1 MKKAVL
7 TLTMTAALLV
17 LGMQVRAERTL
28 MLEQGKCWCYTY
40 HHFEDKEDGYHETT
54 SVVFYILQG
63 DTTIA
68 GQQYMKMYRND
79 LSKNKYYGAL
89 REDKEGRVYLY
100 NESEKKD
107 DMLLDFSLH
116 YDQNYFPNATPIE
129 ESIRVNNQL
138 FTRYRYQNIRPD
150 GSTYLLG
157 YIAVEG
163 VGFQKKGLVHYLF
176 EPEPDCICDYEE
188 FTYVEARDFYFDAS
202 GFQAPKEIPLT
213 AEERKLVER
222 NNDFA
227 FNLFREARSDRSQV
241 LSPLSITYA
250 LGMLNN
256 GAAGQTQQEI
266 NQVLGFGD
274 AEAMNNFCRKM
285 LTESSDVDKNTKVMI
300 GNTIFVNHGYELQE
314 AFKEKANTFYDANPE
329 SRDFADGKTMDVIN
343 QWASDHTE
351 GMIKEV
357 LTPSTFNPDAAS
369 YLLNAIY
376 FKGAWTSKFD
386 PNMTR
391 TESFKSGENVQMMH
405 QNNRFEYAENDLY
418 QAIRLPY
425 GNEGYSMEVFLPQ
438 EGKSL
443 EDLLVELDGANWK
456 FKGMSYEV
464 DLKLPRFETDTN
476 IDLKPI
482 MMALGMPSAFDHN
495 NAEFPYFCNWPIFI
509 DKMKQVAKIIL
520 DEEGTEAAAVTSIET
535 NTWGELNQVVFHA
548 NRPFLYIISEQST
561 GAIFFIGQF
570 MGNVTAGVS
579 PPQSPQKGG
588 SPVYDLQGRR
598 MAENQPLHPGIYVK
612 DGRKFVVK

>member
-28 MLEQGKCWCYTY
+28 MLEQGKTWCYTY

-89 REDKEGRVYLY
+89 REDKEGRVYMY

-300 GNTIFVNHGYELQE
+300 GNTIFVNRDYELLMPFVQ
-314 AFKEKANTFYDANPE
+314 KANYFYDASPE

-351 GMIKEV
+351 GMIDKILSPNE
-357 LTPSTFNPDAAS
+357 FNPTAVS

-376 FKGAWTSKFD
+376 FKGGWTQEFD
-386 PNMTR
+386 PSKTR
-391 TESFKSGENVQMMH
+391 TEAFKNGENVQMMH
-405 QNNRFEYAENDLY
+405 QMNKFIYTENDLF

-425 GNEGYSMEVFLPQ
+425 GNGGYRMDVLLPREDKSLDDLLPQ
-438 EGKSL
+438 LNGSDWLFNGKMW
-443 EDLLVELDGANWK
+443 D
-456 FKGMSYEV
+456 V

-476 IDLKPI
+476 VDLKPV
-482 MMALGMPSAFDHN
+482 MSALGMPSAFDPYA
-495 NAEFPYFCNWPIFI
+495 AEFPYFCNYPIFI
-509 DKMKQVAKIIL
+509 ALMKQVAKIKL
-520 DEEGTEAAAVTSIET
+520 DEEGTEAAAVTIIGSEAT
-535 NTWGELNQVVFHA
+535 SLPREAKFYA

-570 MGNVTAGVS
+570 MGDVTAGVS

>member
-1 MKKAVL
+1 MKRSTFVL
-7 TLTMTAALLV
+7 MALLAF
-17 LGMQVRAERTL
+17 GIQVHAERIP
-28 MLEQGKCWCYTY
+28 MLEQGKYWCYTY
-40 HHFEDKEDGYHETT
+40 HHLEDKEDGYHETT
-54 SVVFYILQG
+54 SPIFYTLQG

-68 GQQYMKMYRND
+68 GQKYMKMYRND

-89 REDKEGRVYLY
+89 REDEEGRVYMY

-129 ESIRVNNQL
+129 ESIKVNNRL
-138 FTRYRYQNIRPD
+138 ITRYRYQNIRPD
-150 GSTYLLG
+150 GSTYLLSF
-157 YIAVEG
+157 IAVEG

-188 FTYVEARDFYFDAS
+188 FTYVAARDFYFDAS
-202 GFQAPKEIPLT
+202 GFQAPKEISLT
-213 AEERKLVER
+213 AEERQLVEK

-227 FNLFREARSDRSQV
+227 FNLFREARTDRSQV

-256 GAAGQTQQEI
+256 GAAGQTLAEI

-274 AEAMNNFCRKM
+274 ADATNQFCRKM
-285 LTESSDVDKNTKVMI
+285 LTECADIDKETKVMI
-300 GNTIFVNHGYELQE
+300 GNTIYVNSGYELQE
-314 AFKEKANTFYDANPE
+314 AFKEKANTFYDASPE
-329 SRDFADGKTMDVIN
+329 SRDFADGETMDVIN

-351 GMIKEV
+351 GMIEKV
-357 LTPSTFNPDAAS
+357 LSPDEFDVNAVS

-376 FKGAWTSKFD
+376 FKGAWTLEFD
-386 PNMTR
+386 PDMTR
-391 TESFKSGENVQMMH
+391 TETFKSGEKVQMMH
-405 QNNRFEYAENDLY
+405 QQNEFDYTENDLY

-425 GNEGYSMEVFLPQ
+425 GNTGYAMEVLLPR

-443 EDLLVELDGANWK
+443 DDLLAELNGANWR
-456 FKGMSYEV
+456 FKGKTHMV
-464 DLKLPRFETDTN
+464 DLKLPRFETDTEV
-476 IDLKPI
+476 DLRPI
-482 MMALGMPSAFDHN
+482 MTALGMPSAFDHN
-495 NAEFPYFCNWPIFI
+495 YADFPYFCNWPIFI
-509 DKMKQVAKIIL
+509 NKMKQVAKIKL

-535 NTWGELNQVVFHA
+535 NTWGGLNQVVFHA

-570 MGNVTAGVS
+570 MGDVTSLTPS
-579 PPQSPQKGG
+579 P
-588 SPVYDLQGRR
+588 SPVERGVNSPTYDLQGRR
-598 MAENQPLHPGIYVK
+598 MVEGQALPPSIYVK

>member
-1 MKKAVL
+1 MKRSTFVL
-7 TLTMTAALLV
+7 MALLM
-17 LGMQVRAERTL
+17 LGMQVRAERIP

-40 HHFEDKEDGYHETT
+40 HHFEDNENGYYETT
-54 SVVFYILQG
+54 SPIFYTLQG

-68 GQQYMKMYRND
+68 GQKYMKMYRND
-79 LSKNKYYGAL
+79 FSKNKYYGAY
-89 REDKEGRVYLY
+89 REDDEGRVYMIRALPDAKEELVIDFNLNYENARVKDVVPTVEIINVQGTKLHRYKY
-100 NESEKKD
+100 NAPI
-107 DMLLDFSLH
+107 DF
-116 YDQNYFPNATPIE
+116 
-129 ESIRVNNQL
+129 V
-138 FTRYRYQNIRPD
+138 
-150 GSTYLLG
+150 G
-157 YIAVEG
+157 VEG
-163 VGFQKKGLVHYLF
+163 IGFQNVGLNNPFV
-176 EPEPDCICDYEE
+176 EPVNCICDYESFEAVYTTRFE
-188 FTYVEARDFYFDAS
+188 FTTADFLK
-202 GFQAPKEIPLT
+202 PKVIPLSD
-213 AEERKLVER
+213 EEIKLVEK

-227 FNLFREARSDRSQV
+227 FNLFREARTERSEV

-256 GAAGQTQQEI
+256 GADGQTQEEI

-274 AEAMNNFCRKM
+274 ADATNQFCRKM
-285 LTESSDVDKNTKVMI
+285 LTECADIDKETKVMI
-300 GNTIFVNHGYELQE
+300 GNTIYVNSGYELQE
-314 AFKEKANTFYDANPE
+314 AFKEKANTFYDATPE
-329 SRDFADGKTMDVIN
+329 SRDFADGETMDVIN

-351 GMIKEV
+351 GMIEKV
-357 LTPSTFNPDAAS
+357 LSPDEFDVDAVS

-391 TESFKSGENVQMMH
+391 TESFKSGEKVQMMH

-443 EDLLVELDGANWK
+443 EDLLGELDGANWK

-464 DLKLPRFETDTN
+464 DLKLPRFETDTS

-482 MMALGMPSAFDHN
+482 MSALGMPTAFDRN
-495 NAEFPYFCNWPIFI
+495 NAEFPYFCNCPVFI
-509 DKMKQVAKIIL
+509 DLMKQAAKIKL
-520 DEEGTEAAAVTSIET
+520 DEEGTEAAAVTM
-535 NTWGELNQVVFHA
+535 ELLPASTPKVATFHA
-548 NRPFLYIISEQST
+548 NRPFLYIISERST

-570 MGNVTAGVS
+570 MGDVTAGMS

-598 MAENQPLHPGIYVK
+598 LAEGKPLHPGIYVK